1 MRHIHP
7 DYDQL
12 RAVGKN
18 LNSALFKELTRDEYK
33 IAARRLDAI
42 KKGEM
47 HFESYDQFDKYTDFC
62 IND

>member
-12 RAVGKN
+12 RAVGKK

-42 KKGEM
+42 KKGKM
-47 HFESYDQFDKYTDFC
+47 NFESYDQFDKYTDFC